1 MTRMFGT
8 DGIRGV
14 ANIAP
19 MSPEVALQLGRA
31 SVPVLAPAS
40 VGRKP
45 VFVIGRDTRLSGPM
59 LEGALVAGL
68 CSAGADVRTVGVLPT
83 PGVAYL
89 TRQLGAVAGV
99 MISASH
105 NPYAD
110 NGIKFFSAEGYK
122 LDDQLEEAIESEFHA
137 SSSQARVTGAD
148 VGGVWD
154 ETHARQDY
162 IDFLAATFAHACS
175 TDLRIGLDC
184 AHGAAS
190 EVAPRL
196 FQQLGAQVA
205 VWHASPDGRN
215 INAQCGSLYPEFLQ
229 RKVVEEG
236 LDLGFAFDGDAD
248 RVMAVDHTG
257 RCLDGDYILTVA
269 AQALQRQGNL
279 AQNVVVSTVMANM
292 GLDKALQAMGVTLY
306 KTQVGDKY
314 VMQEMQNRGA
324 VLGGEQSGHILFL
337 QQHTTGD
344 GLLAALQLVQA
355 VVAQKTPL
363 AELAQVFHK
372 FPQKLVNVCLRERHD
387 PLTVPHVQDAIQDAE
402 ATLGQEGRILVRL
415 SGTEPVARVMVEG
428 PSHTIIDPLA
438 QQIAHAITAELGRRE
453 RDE

>member
-31 SVPVLAPAS
+31 VVPVLAPAP

-45 VFVIGRDTRLSGPM
+45 VFVIGRDTRLSGHM

-89 TRQLGAVAGV
+89 IRKLGAVAGV

-105 NPYAD
+105 NPYGD

-122 LDDQLEEAIESEFHA
+122 LDDQLEDAIENAFRAVSPQE
-137 SSSQARVTGAD
+137 RITGAD
-148 VGGVWD
+148 VGSVWD
-154 ETHARQDY
+154 ETDARQDY
-162 IDFLAATFAHACS
+162 IDFLAATCASAGGI
-175 TDLRIGLDC
+175 DLRIGLDC

-196 FQQLGAQVA
+196 FQQLGAHVS
-205 VWHASPDGRN
+205 VWHASPDGCN
-215 INAQCGSLYPEFLQ
+215 INVQCGSLHPEILQ

-248 RVMAVDHTG
+248 RVIAVDHTG

-269 AQALQRQGNL
+269 AQALQRQGDL
-279 AQNVVVSTVMANM
+279 AQNAVVSTVMANM
-292 GLDKALQAMGVTLY
+292 GLDKALQTMGMTLY

-314 VMQEMQNRGA
+314 VMQEMQHRGA
-324 VLGGEQSGHILFL
+324 VLGGEQSGHIIFL
-337 QQHTTGD
+337 QHHTTGD

-355 VVAQKTPL
+355 VVDQQTPL
-363 AELAQVFHK
+363 AELARSFHK
-372 FPQKLVNVCLRERHD
+372 FPQQLVNVCLRERRD
-387 PLTVPHVQDAIQDAE
+387 PLTIPRVQAAIQDAE
-402 ATLGQEGRILVRL
+402 GILGQEGRILVRL
-415 SGTEPVARVMVEG
+415 SGTEDVARVMVEG
-428 PSHTIIDPLA
+428 PSHALIDPLA
-438 QQIAHAITAELGRRE
+438 QQIAHAITAELGPA
-453 RDE
+453 